1 MPDSPA
7 APAGTVVPPGG
18 PTEDFSIFLPDEDAT
33 LSFAARMARALA
45 PGGEP
50 LVLHLQGDLGAGKT
64 TLARGLL
71 GALGERGPVRS
82 PTYALLAEYT
92 PPGHRVLHLDL
103 YRLDDPE
110 ELAALGLADLLPGST
125 LWLIEWPQKGEGGG
139 LPPAD
144 AQVSLQPEGA
154 GRRLVLRPVSVAGR
168 RWISA
173 LAADSM

>member
-1 MPDSPA
+1 MSDRPPSGPPRDPA
-7 APAGTVVPPGG
+7 
-18 PTEDFSIFLPDEDAT
+18 AT
-33 LSFAARMARALA
+33 LSVFLADEEATLRFASRLARAVD
-45 PGGEP
+45 PSGEP
-50 LVLHLQGDLGAGKT
+50 LVLYLSGDLGAGKT

-71 GALGERGPVRS
+71 EALGERGPVRS
-82 PTYALLAEYT
+82 PTYALLAEYQ

-103 YRLDDPE
+103 YRLDDPD
-110 ELAALGLADLLPGST
+110 ELAALGLADHLPGST

-173 LAADSM
+173 LAADSR